1 MTNHRRLDIQ
11 GIRAISVVLV
21 VLFHSKLPIPGGYI
35 GVDVFYVIS
44 GFVIT
49 GMLQRWFQQRGRI
62 GFAHFYLKR
71 SQRLIP
77 ALAMMLVF
85 VLGLSIFLESPLGAQ
100 RTTGLTALGAMF
112 FGANFAIPLLS
123 GGYFAPSAETNP
135 LLNTWSLSVEE
146 QFYLIFPALL
156 LAGWLLQRR
165 LRRFR
170 YAPFVVVLGLT
181 AISFIL
187 MLVTTRMGS
196 FHGQILFGFF
206 GPVSRAWEFGV
217 GALLALYLVKQRSVP
232 RSITGAAS
240 LMGLLLLLAGALVL
254 SPGASYPGLLTLVP
268 VTGAAFLLFGG
279 SQGTGTIT
287 KLLSSRP
294 FVRIGDISYSWYLW
308 HWPLIVFALIVW
320 PETPF
325 VAGIAAFISLIPALV
340 SYHWVEQPIRS
351 MTFSGRTSILTLFTV
366 TYLPVLLI
374 SAVLLI
380 GASRQ
385 WGVDWDAGGDPTRSA
400 AADRGCHDTRFD
412 PALCS
417 WPKND
422 PAGSVLL
429 VGDSQAH
436 ALSDGVIQ
444 AAASL
449 GYSTIVSSQ
458 NACPFTEPGRILWNP
473 RYAAEKEYCAIWQK
487 ELMNYALESRP
498 DVVVIANRSPLY
510 VNAELDYATLLS
522 SEGTPAQDII
532 ESARNWQD
540 MIQSIVSRLTEAGIR
555 VVLVAEPPEGA
566 SADLA
571 ARQSLLIR
579 NPSIPPRASRRAA
592 EELRAASFAAEKRVV
607 DSTPG
612 AVLVDPF
619 AVLCNTNLCPGDK
632 GGQPLY
638 SDGTHLSRVGSLAL
652 SALISEAIKSVT
664 TR

>member
-1 MTNHRRLDIQ
+1 MNHRRRDIQ
-11 GIRAISVVLV
+11 GLRAVSVVLV

-35 GVDVFYVIS
+35 GVDVFFVIS

-49 GMLQRWFQQRGRI
+49 GMLQRQFQLKGRI

-85 VLGLSIFLESPLGAQ
+85 ILGLSIFLQSPLGAQ
-100 RTTGLTALGAMF
+100 RITGLTALGAMF

-170 YAPFVVVLGLT
+170 YAPILIVLGLT
-181 AISFIL
+181 TVSFVL
-187 MLVTTRMGS
+187 MLVTMRMGS

-217 GALLALYLVKQRSVP
+217 GALIALYLVRQRSIP
-232 RSITGAAS
+232 GLITNTAS
-240 LMGLLLLLAGALVL
+240 VLGLLLLLAGALAFT
-254 SPGASYPGLLTLVP
+254 PNASYPGLLTLVP
-268 VTGAAFLLFGG
+268 VIGAALLLFGG
-279 SQGTGTIT
+279 SQGNGPIT

-294 FVRIGDISYSWYLW
+294 LVRIGDISYSWYLW
-308 HWPLIVFALIVW
+308 HWPLIVFALILW

-325 VAGIAAFISLIPALV
+325 VAGIAALISLIPALI
-340 SYHWVEQPIRS
+340 SFHWVEQPIRS
-351 MTFSGRTSILTLFTV
+351 MTFSGRKSILTLFTA
-366 TYLPVLLI
+366 TYLPVLVI

-385 WGVDWDAGGDPTRSA
+385 WGVEWNSGGDPTRSA
-400 AADRGCHDTRFD
+400 AADRGCHDTQFD

-417 WPKND
+417 WPITD

-436 ALSDGVIQ
+436 ALSDGVIE
-444 AAASL
+444 AASSL
-449 GYSTIVSSQ
+449 GYSTVVSSQ
-458 NACPFTEPGRILWNP
+458 NACPFAAPGRILWNP
-473 RYAAEKEYCAIWQK
+473 RYAAEKEYCAMWQQ
-487 ELMNYALESRP
+487 EVLDYALDSRP

-510 VNAELDYATLLS
+510 VNAEMDYATLLS
-522 SEGTPAQDII
+522 SDGTPAQDLNQ
-532 ESARNWQD
+532 SAREWQD
-540 MIQSIVSRLTEAGIR
+540 MIQSTVSKLTEAGIR

-566 SADLA
+566 SADIA

-579 NPSIPPRASRRAA
+579 NPSIPPRASRNDA
-592 EELRAASFAAEKRVV
+592 EALRSASFAAEKSAVQ
-607 DSTPG
+607 STAG
-612 AVLVDPF
+612 TILVDPF
-619 AVLCNTNLCPGDK
+619 TALCNIDNCPGDK

-638 SDGTHLSRVGSLAL
+638 SDGTHLSRIGSLAL
-652 SALISEAIKSVT
+652 STLIGEAIKSVT
-664 TR
+664 AR